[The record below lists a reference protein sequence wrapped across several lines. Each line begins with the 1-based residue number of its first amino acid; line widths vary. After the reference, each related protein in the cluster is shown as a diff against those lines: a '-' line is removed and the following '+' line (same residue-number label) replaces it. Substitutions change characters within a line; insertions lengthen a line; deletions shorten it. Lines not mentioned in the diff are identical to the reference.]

1 VSEQRPRV
9 DIGMP
14 TRGAAPYLDEAIGSV
29 TAQTYGSWS
38 LFISENGPGE
48 LRERVEPYL
57 GDSRIRFSPTGEDLG
72 AARNHTRL
80 IQEGDAPYVAILH
93 DDDRWDPEW
102 LERRVD
108 FLEQHPEC
116 GFVFG
121 GNREIDERSQVTSS
135 SELVLSEG
143 VHASREVVPQLV
155 GHNLV
160 GIPTVLVR
168 RSAYEAVGPEFTEET
183 VSFDY
188 EMWLRLALRFPVGYL
203 AVRDADYRVH
213 SGQVT
218 MTNRKR
224 GEDQIR
230 LVERI
235 RSLVAEAPG
244 IEGDE
249 RGLRRRLARAHLS
262 AALDALQGPDRPG
275 ARRHL
280 QAALKE
286 YPPSALDP
294 RAAGVVAGFVL
305 GRRGRRALDRA
316 RYLVLRKCLR
326 VHLRR

>member
-1 VSEQRPRV
+1 
-9 DIGMP
+9 MP
-14 TRGAAPYLDEAIGSV
+14 TRGTAPYLDEAIESV
-29 TAQTYGSWS
+29 LGQTFGNWS
-38 LFISENGPGE
+38 LFVSENGPGQLE
-48 LRERVEPYL
+48 GRLRPYL
-57 GDSRIRFSPTGEDLG
+57 GDQRIRFSPTGEDLG

-80 IQEGDAPYVAILH
+80 IEAGDAPYVAILH
-93 DDDRWDPEW
+93 DDDRWHPEW

-116 GFVFG
+116 GFVFA
-121 GNREIDERSQVTSS
+121 GNREIDEESRETVS

-143 VHASREVVPQLV
+143 VHRPKEVVPLLL
-155 GHNLV
+155 GHNII
-160 GIPTVLVR
+160 GIPTVLAR

-213 SGQVT
+213 TSQVT
-218 MTNRKR
+218 MTNRRR
-224 GEDQIR
+224 GEDQVR

-244 IEGDE
+244 IEADE
-249 RGLRRRLARAHLS
+249 RLLRRRLARAHLS
-262 AALDALQGPDRPG
+262 AALDALQGPDRPA

-294 RAAGVVAGFVL
+294 RTAAVVAGFAL

-316 RYLVLRKCLR
+316 RYLVLRKGLR

>member
-1 VSEQRPRV
+1 
-9 DIGMP
+9 MP
-14 TRGAAPYLDEAIGSV
+14 TRGAAPYLDEAIESV
-29 TAQTYGSWS
+29 LAQTYGNWS
-38 LFISENGPGE
+38 LFVSENGPGE
-48 LRERVEPYL
+48 LEERLRPYL
-57 GDSRIRFSPTGEDLG
+57 GDARIRFSPTGEDLG

-80 IQEGDAPYVAILH
+80 LEAGDAPYVAILH

-102 LERRVD
+102 LERRAD
-108 FLEQHPEC
+108 FLERHPEC

-121 GNREIDERSQVTSS
+121 GNREIDEESRETAS
-135 SELVLSEG
+135 SELVLAEG
-143 VHASREVVPQLV
+143 VHQPEEVVPLLL
-155 GHNLV
+155 GHNII
-160 GIPTVLVR
+160 GIPTVLAR
-168 RSAYEAVGPEFTEET
+168 RSAYEAVGPAFTEET

-213 SGQVT
+213 SSQVT

-224 GEDQIR
+224 GEDQVR

-235 RSLVAEAPG
+235 RSLVVEAPA
-244 IEGDE
+244 IEADD
-249 RGLRRRLARAHLS
+249 RLLRRRLARAHLS
-262 AALDALQGPDRPG
+262 AALDAVQGPDRPG

-294 RAAGVVAGFVL
+294 RTAAVVAGFVL
-305 GRRGRRALDRA
+305 GRRGRRALDQA
-316 RYLVLRKCLR
+316 RYLVLRKGLR